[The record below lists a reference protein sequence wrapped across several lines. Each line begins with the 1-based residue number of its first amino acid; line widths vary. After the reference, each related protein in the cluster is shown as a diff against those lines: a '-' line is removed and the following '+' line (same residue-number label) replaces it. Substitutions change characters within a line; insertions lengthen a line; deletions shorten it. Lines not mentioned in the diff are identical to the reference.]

1 MEERDPLVS
10 GLGWALGSGNSGL
23 GMGIG
28 FRAGLP
34 TVSLP
39 CWTSP
44 PPVLGLGLGVGF
56 GI

>member
-44 PPVLGLGLGVGF
+44 PLVLGLRLGVGF